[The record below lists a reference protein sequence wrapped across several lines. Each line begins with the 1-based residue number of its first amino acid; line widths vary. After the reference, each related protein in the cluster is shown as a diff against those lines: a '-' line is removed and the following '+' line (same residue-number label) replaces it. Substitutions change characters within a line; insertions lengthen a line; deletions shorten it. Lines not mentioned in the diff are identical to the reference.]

1 MIGIIL
7 LDTKFPRLLGD
18 IGNPASFHS
27 QAKYIR
33 VGSATVNSVVSS
45 SGVNDQLLAALISA
59 AKRLEKSNVNVIG
72 TSCGFLSCVQQNIQ
86 TVVSVPF
93 ISSSLVL
100 IPILRSLFGHET
112 KIGVLTFDASKLS
125 ELHLNG
131 ASRQNIHIHGLEP
144 AGELYQCI
152 ANDRSA
158 MDENSAE
165 KDVMKVARDCINTHP
180 NIELLVLECTN
191 LSPWKNQLR
200 SQFNLPVFDLVDAL
214 EWVNSAYAVC

>member
-1 MIGIIL
+1 MIGIIS
-7 LDTKFPRLLGD
+7 LDTNFPRLLGD
-18 IGNPASFHS
+18 IGNPASFRS
-27 QAKYIR
+27 PTKYIR
-33 VGSATVNSVVSS
+33 VRSATVNSVVSS
-45 SGVNDQLLAALISA
+45 SGVNDQLLAALICA
-59 AKRLEKSNVNVIG
+59 ARQLEKSNVNVIG
-72 TSCGFLSCVQQNIQ
+72 TSCGFLSCVQKNIQ

-100 IPILRSLFGHET
+100 MPILRSLFGLET
-112 KIGVLTFDASKLS
+112 KIGILTFDASRLS

-131 ASRQNIHIHGLEP
+131 ESRQNIHIHGLEP
-144 AGELYQCI
+144 TGELYQCV

-158 MDENSAE
+158 MDEISAE
-165 KDVMKVARDCINTHP
+165 KDVMQLARDCVATHP

-214 EWVNSAYAVC
+214 EWVNSAYAVR